1 MQKMKTKKCV
11 SKRFHVTAFGK
22 VKKFNQNTAHL
33 KHNKTHKQ
41 KVHLRKGRY
50 LNTTDGN
57 NMKSLI
63 SK

>member
-1 MQKMKTKKCV
+1 MKTKKCV
-11 SKRFHVTAFGK
+11 SKRFHVTASGK